1 MNYTLLKSGNKIP
14 NFGIGTWGL
23 GENEDK
29 KEKEIKSVVFALH
42 NGIRLIDTAEM
53 YGNGGAERIVGEAL
67 KTADINRDELFIVS
81 KVYPHNAG
89 RDKIFDSLKASLKRL
104 GLDYLDMYLLH
115 WRGRVPLRETVECME
130 EAKKEEL
137 IKDWGVSNFDVDDM
151 KELESLKDGDKCTVN
166 QVLYHL
172 GSRGVDYSLAPYM
185 EERNI
190 ALMAYC
196 PLAQAG
202 GLGKDILKNKTL
214 LSIAKKHNAAPSQ
227 IALAFIMS
235 FNSKIA
241 IPKSSN
247 KKHIIENIESQKIK
261 LDDEDIALINKEFPK
276 PNRKLA
282 LDIV

>member
-1 MNYTLLKSGNKIP
+1 MNYTLLKSSNKIP

-29 KEKEIKSVVFALH
+29 KEKEIRSIAFALH
-42 NGIRLIDTAEM
+42 NGVRLIDTAEM
-53 YGNGGAERIVGEAL
+53 YGNGMAESIISEAL
-67 KTADINRDELFIVS
+67 KHTDVKREDVFIIS